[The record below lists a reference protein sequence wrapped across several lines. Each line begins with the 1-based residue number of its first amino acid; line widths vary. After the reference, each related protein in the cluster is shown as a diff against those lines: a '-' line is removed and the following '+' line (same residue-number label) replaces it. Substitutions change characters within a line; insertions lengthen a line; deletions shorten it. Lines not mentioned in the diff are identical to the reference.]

1 MTKSIA
7 KSKADARF
15 DAKTY
20 EQIAIKSRR
29 EDRLRDLIALAASRT
44 GVSSGEYIRSAIW
57 ARLQADGIERSA
69 LDDLPPHGRRLNA
82 ADTGAELDGDV

>member
-15 DAKTY
+15 DARTY

-29 EDRLRDLIALAASRT
+29 EDRLRDLIAVAAGRM
-44 GVSSGEYIRSAIW
+44 GVSSGEYIRRAIW
-57 ARLQADGIERSA
+57 ARLKADGIDAAA
-69 LDDLPPHGRRLNA
+69 LDEMPPHGRRLNA
-82 ADTGAELDGDV
+82 VDTGTGRDEDR

>member
-1 MTKSIA
+1 MPKSVA

-15 DAKTY
+15 DTKTY

-29 EDRLRDLIALAASRT
+29 EDRLRDLIAVAASRY

-57 ARLQADGIERSA
+57 ARLQADGIERST

-82 ADTGAELDGDV
+82 ADAVAALDEDV